1 MYRQTTARTAARRWI
16 EGEGMI
22 DISAPDD
29 RVCNDCINY
38 DISECVCM
46 LDWTMQH
53 PCTPACEAFEED
65 ER

>member
-1 MYRQTTARTAARRWI
+1 MSVVV
-16 EGEGMI
+16 I
-22 DISAPDD
+22 DISVPDD

-53 PCTPACEAFEED
+53 PLTPACESFEGDD